1 MLDFVNYFFSLFA
14 EFVSMLFRLEI
25 ADGLSVGNILVATA
39 MLLLILSFL
48 YRTWIDTTFGGSD
61 GDE

>member
-1 MLDFVNYFFSLFA
+1 MLDFLNYFFSLFG
-14 EFVSMLFRLEI
+14 EFVAMLFELEI
-25 ADGLSVGNILVATA
+25 AGGLSVGNFLVAAA

-61 GDE
+61 GEE